1 MAKNT
6 GKDYRKGSVKGRTQD
21 QNPRTGN
28 RTKRDVECGRFMD
41 TKEDGKPFKGVIRES
56 SVADKKMMRA
66 WNTISENR
74 NGVKRKH

>member
-6 GKDYRKGSVKGRTQD
+6 GKDYRKGSVKDRTQVH
-21 QNPRTGN
+21 NPKTDTW
-28 RTKRDVECGRFMD
+28 TKRDAGCGRFMD
-41 TKEDGKPFKGVIRES
+41 TKSDAKPFKGVTKES

-74 NGVKRKH
+74 NGAKRKH